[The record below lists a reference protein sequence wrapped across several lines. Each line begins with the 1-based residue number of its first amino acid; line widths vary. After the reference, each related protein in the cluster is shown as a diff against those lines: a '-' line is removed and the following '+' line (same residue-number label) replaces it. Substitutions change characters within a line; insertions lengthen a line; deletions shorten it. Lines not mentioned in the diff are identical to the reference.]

1 MNIFEVLSQGKGS
14 INEEN
19 ISSFLAYLLDPNED
33 HGLYTEFL
41 ERFLAQLGLKSSE
54 IDSDNF
60 DITLEFPVKTDKK
73 YYIDLIFE
81 TNNYIIAIENKILES
96 SKRKNQ
102 LQNEY
107 DGLKE
112 SEFYKEIGRK
122 PIIMVS
128 NMPIAK
134 MKDLNGNI
142 YSTTDAVKEIYSKFQ
157 IPIVFVTSGWGVN
170 NKFAQKTAEELCE
183 FVSKNPECVRE
194 FAVSINPFF
203 YGSRDKYI
211 EKVANAL
218 KTFLPLFKNGTKAGS
233 TLFKHNYPNGK
244 DTEITGKNAAKKL
257 YNEIYLKLQ
266 EITNSKLSDYER
278 LKPEFV
284 TRHKESNLIENKGRG
299 QKFFSADEV
308 SQNDK
313 ELFVESFE
321 WMTLTPEQK
330 QQRAYECMTKN
341 VDINGQI
348 YLITPSEQR
357 ISTNIGLNFIN
368 KDKKT
373 APIHTDKIFVDV
385 TV

>member
-313 ELFVESFE
+313 KLFVESFE

>member
-41 ERFLAQLGLKSSE
+41 ERFLAQFGLKSSE

-128 NMPIAK
+128 LSPKNTDEDIRQEENDRFKKLEWQEVLDILIEILEDENKCKINPINEYTKHTIKAFINFMNCLDCK
-134 MKDLNGNI
+134 
-142 YSTTDAVKEIYSKFQ
+142 VKEFPLSGRDDYRIIKYS
-157 IPIVFVTSGWGVN
+157 SGKILVEQRVEQENGGDDEPKWEP
-170 NKFAQKTAEELCE
+170 AQPCSKTIIQEKLRELDSKSYTEEIMKKGTTRSLGA
-183 FVSKNPECVRE
+183 K
-194 FAVSINPFF
+194 
-203 YGSRDKYI
+203 
-211 EKVANAL
+211 
-218 KTFLPLFKNGTKAGS
+218 LFKS
-233 TLFKHNYPNGK
+233 
-244 DTEITGKNAAKKL
+244 
-257 YNEIYLKLQ
+257 
-266 EITNSKLSDYER
+266 
-278 LKPEFV
+278 
-284 TRHKESNLIENKGRG
+284 
-299 QKFFSADEV
+299 
-308 SQNDK
+308 
-313 ELFVESFE
+313 
-321 WMTLTPEQK
+321 
-330 QQRAYECMTKN
+330 
-341 VDINGQI
+341 
-348 YLITPSEQR
+348 
-357 ISTNIGLNFIN
+357 LN
-368 KDKKT
+368 
-373 APIHTDKIFVDV
+373 
-385 TV
+385 

>member
-128 NMPIAK
+128 LSPKNTDEDIRQEENDCLKELAWQEVLDILIKILEDENKCKINPINEYTKHTIKAFINFMNCLDCK
-134 MKDLNGNI
+134 
-142 YSTTDAVKEIYSKFQ
+142 VKEFSLHGRDDYRIIKYS
-157 IPIVFVTSGWGVN
+157 SGKILVEQRVEQENGGDDEPKWEP
-170 NKFAQKTAEELCE
+170 AQPCSKAIIKAKLRELDSKSYTAE
-183 FVSKNPECVRE
+183 
-194 FAVSINPFF
+194 I
-203 YGSRDKYI
+203 
-211 EKVANAL
+211 L
-218 KTFLPLFKNGTKAGS
+218 KKGTTRSLGAKLFKS
-233 TLFKHNYPNGK
+233 
-244 DTEITGKNAAKKL
+244 
-257 YNEIYLKLQ
+257 
-266 EITNSKLSDYER
+266 
-278 LKPEFV
+278 
-284 TRHKESNLIENKGRG
+284 
-299 QKFFSADEV
+299 
-308 SQNDK
+308 
-313 ELFVESFE
+313 
-321 WMTLTPEQK
+321 
-330 QQRAYECMTKN
+330 
-341 VDINGQI
+341 
-348 YLITPSEQR
+348 
-357 ISTNIGLNFIN
+357 LN
-368 KDKKT
+368 
-373 APIHTDKIFVDV
+373 
-385 TV
+385 

>member
-128 NMPIAK
+128 LSPQKTEEKFNQTENDCLKELAWQEVLDILIKILEDENKCKINPINEYTKHTIKAFINFMNCLDCK
-134 MKDLNGNI
+134 
-142 YSTTDAVKEIYSKFQ
+142 VKEFPLSGRDDYRIIKYS
-157 IPIVFVTSGWGVN
+157 SGKILVEQRVEQENGRDDEPKWEP
-170 NKFAQKTAEELCE
+170 AQPCSKTIIQEKLRELDSKSYTEE
-183 FVSKNPECVRE
+183 
-194 FAVSINPFF
+194 I
-203 YGSRDKYI
+203 
-211 EKVANAL
+211 L
-218 KTFLPLFKNGTKAGS
+218 KKGTTRSLGAKLFKS
-233 TLFKHNYPNGK
+233 
-244 DTEITGKNAAKKL
+244 
-257 YNEIYLKLQ
+257 
-266 EITNSKLSDYER
+266 
-278 LKPEFV
+278 
-284 TRHKESNLIENKGRG
+284 
-299 QKFFSADEV
+299 
-308 SQNDK
+308 
-313 ELFVESFE
+313 
-321 WMTLTPEQK
+321 
-330 QQRAYECMTKN
+330 
-341 VDINGQI
+341 
-348 YLITPSEQR
+348 
-357 ISTNIGLNFIN
+357 LN
-368 KDKKT
+368 
-373 APIHTDKIFVDV
+373 
-385 TV
+385 